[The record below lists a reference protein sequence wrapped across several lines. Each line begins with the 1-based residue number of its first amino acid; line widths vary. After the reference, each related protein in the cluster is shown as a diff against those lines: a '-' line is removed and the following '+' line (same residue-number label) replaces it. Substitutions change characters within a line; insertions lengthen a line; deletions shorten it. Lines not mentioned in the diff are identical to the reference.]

1 MSIFVNTF
9 SYKLENYS
17 VKNTLFKKILNMYNS
32 HVFQIMTSNAI
43 HVINN
48 VDIYTK
54 LGRNK

>member
-1 MSIFVNTF
+1 
-9 SYKLENYS
+9 
-17 VKNTLFKKILNMYNS
+17 MYNS
-32 HVFQIMTSNAI
+32 HVFHIMVSNAI